1 MMSNELEW
9 EVNAFFICLTNEES
23 DKTSASFD
31 LTWDHFMGGTS
42 ADLKS
47 AMISIRAP
55 RGISYSTGT
64 GYHLTKLYDTR

>member
-42 ADLKS
+42 ADSKS
-47 AMISIRAP
+47 AMISICAVLAA
-55 RGISYSTGT
+55 ILVS
-64 GYHLTKLYDTR
+64 